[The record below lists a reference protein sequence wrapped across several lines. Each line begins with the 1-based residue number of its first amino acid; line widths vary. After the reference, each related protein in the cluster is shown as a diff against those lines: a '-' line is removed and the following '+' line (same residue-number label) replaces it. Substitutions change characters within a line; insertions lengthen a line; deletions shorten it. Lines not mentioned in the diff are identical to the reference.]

1 MIFLSTLL
9 ISLFITM
16 ALIPIFK
23 TIAVK
28 MNAMD
33 FPNPRKVHLS
43 PMPKIGGIAMAMG
56 ILVPVALYANGDPLF
71 NSILIG
77 AWIVVIFGVVDD
89 FKNLGYKGKFV
100 GQVLAALVVI
110 FYGGMKI
117 QLLGDCMPEGAI
129 LPDLISIPLT
139 LLAIVGVTNAIN
151 LSDGLD
157 GLAGG
162 SSLLIFICIGY
173 LAYTGLY
180 QPVNH
185 LILVMAAAIIGS
197 IFGFLRFNT
206 YPATVFM
213 GDAGSQLLGFLA
225 ITLSLGLTQCS
236 TPLSPF
242 LPLLLVGFP
251 VLDTLTVMAERISNG
266 RSPFK
271 ADQNHFHH
279 KLLRLGLFHTEAVV
293 TIYILTA
300 FLVASAFVFRF
311 HSEWFLLIFY
321 LVFSGIIVFGFVI
334 SDRFG
339 WTLQRFNL
347 IDHAIKGR
355 LKILKERFILIKV
368 SFHFV
373 EFVLPL
379 MVIISCLIPAEFP
392 FYFSLIY
399 LALAAGTAITWIF
412 FRDWLTGMLR
422 VAFYLLVPPVL
433 WLGNTDLATWIAPRA
448 LQVYNLAFVAL
459 AMFVV
464 LTLKFTR
471 RQKGFKATPM
481 DFLIL
486 VIALVVP
493 NLPDSTILSFNMG
506 FLAVKLIVLFF
517 SFEILI
523 GELRGQTARLGVAIV
538 AALLLAA
545 VRGLL

>member
-1 MIFLSTLL
+1 
-9 ISLFITM
+9 M

-33 FPNPRKVHLS
+33 FPNPRKVHLA
-43 PMPKIGGIAMAMG
+43 PMPKIGGIAMALG
-56 ILVPVALYANGDPLF
+56 TLVPVVLYVNGDPLT

-77 AWIVVIFGVVDD
+77 AWIIVIFGVVDD
-89 FKNLGYKGKFV
+89 FKGLGYKAKFV

-110 FYGGMKI
+110 FYGGLKI
-117 QLLGDCMPEGAI
+117 SLLGDY
-129 LPDLISIPLT
+129 LPDGILIPDLVAIPLT

-180 QPVNH
+180 QPANH
-185 LILVMAAAIIGS
+185 FIMIISAAVIGAT
-197 IFGFLRFNT
+197 FGFLRFNT

-236 TPLSPF
+236 TPLSAF
-242 LPLLLVGFP
+242 IPLLLLGFP
-251 VLDTLTVMAERISNG
+251 VLDTLTVMTERISNG

-279 KLLRLGLFHTEAVV
+279 KLMRLGLFHTEAVV

-300 FLVASAFVFRF
+300 FLVLSAFVFRF
-311 HSEWFLLIFY
+311 YSEWFLLGFY
-321 LVFSGIIVFGFVI
+321 LVFAGIIVCGFVI
-334 SDRFG
+334 TDRTG
-339 WTLQRFNL
+339 WKLGRFDL
-347 IDHAIKGR
+347 IDRAIKGR
-355 LKILKERFILIKV
+355 LKIVKERFILIKV

-379 MVIISCLIPAEFP
+379 LVIVSCLIPADIP
-392 FYFSLIY
+392 VYFSWVS
-399 LALAAGTAITWIF
+399 LALTAALAFTWIF
-412 FRDWLTGMLR
+412 FRDWLTGLLR
-422 VAFYLLVPPVL
+422 ISFYLLVPTVL
-433 WLGNTDLATWIAPRA
+433 WLGKTHVASWIEPGAM
-448 LQVYNLAFVAL
+448 QVYHLAFVAL

-481 DFLIL
+481 DLLIL

-493 NLPDSTILSFNMG
+493 NLPDPAIQSFNMG
-506 FLAVKLIVLFF
+506 FLAVRIIVLFF
-517 SFEILI
+517 SFEVLV
-523 GELRGQTARLGVAIV
+523 GELRGMLPRLGVATV
-538 AALLLAA
+538 AALLVLA
-545 VRGLL
+545 VRGLV

>member
-33 FPNPRKVHLS
+33 FPNPRKVHLA
-43 PMPKIGGIAMAMG
+43 PMPKIGGIAMALG
-56 ILVPVALYANGDPLF
+56 TLVPVVLYVNGDPLT

-77 AWIVVIFGVVDD
+77 AWIIVIFGVVDD
-89 FKNLGYKGKFV
+89 FKGLGYKAKFV

-110 FYGGMKI
+110 FYGGLKI
-117 QLLGDCMPEGAI
+117 SLLGDY
-129 LPDLISIPLT
+129 LPDGILIPDLVAIPLT

-180 QPVNH
+180 QPANH
-185 LILVMAAAIIGS
+185 FIMIISAAVIGAT
-197 IFGFLRFNT
+197 FGFLRFNT

-236 TPLSPF
+236 TPLSAF
-242 LPLLLVGFP
+242 IPLLLLGFP
-251 VLDTLTVMAERISNG
+251 VLDTLTVMTERISNG

-279 KLLRLGLFHTEAVV
+279 KLMRLGLFHTEAVV

-300 FLVASAFVFRF
+300 FLVLSAFVFRF
-311 HSEWFLLIFY
+311 YSEWFLLGFY
-321 LVFSGIIVFGFVI
+321 LVFAGIIVCGFVI
-334 SDRFG
+334 TDRTG
-339 WTLQRFNL
+339 WKLGRFDL
-347 IDHAIKGR
+347 IDRAIKGR
-355 LKILKERFILIKV
+355 LKIVKERFILIKV

-379 MVIISCLIPAEFP
+379 LVIVSCLIPADIP
-392 FYFSLIY
+392 VYFSWVS
-399 LALAAGTAITWIF
+399 LALTAALAFTWIF
-412 FRDWLTGMLR
+412 FRDWLTGLLR
-422 VAFYLLVPPVL
+422 ISFYLLVPTVL
-433 WLGNTDLATWIAPRA
+433 WLGKTHVASWIEPGAM
-448 LQVYNLAFVAL
+448 QVYHLAFVAL

-481 DFLIL
+481 DLLIL

-493 NLPDSTILSFNMG
+493 NLPDPAIQSFNMG
-506 FLAVKLIVLFF
+506 FLAVRIIVLFF
-517 SFEILI
+517 SFEVLV
-523 GELRGQTARLGVAIV
+523 GELRGMLPRLGVATV
-538 AALLLAA
+538 AALLVLA
-545 VRGLL
+545 VRGLV